1 MNGAKAAL
9 GSVALLALAAAVAQR
24 RQTSPKRKG
33 SAAKASI
40 LTRVRNKELQP
51 ITEENLGSVG
61 KKRFTIKEYAR
72 KTDQIED
79 LIESLQD
86 EIKEES
92 GHYGRREG
100 AFQFNIKAPG
110 AFFSVPEWVTDEIG
124 EDRAREILDDYAKD
138 AIEDL
143 IREIGDDSSALYQS
157 WFTGKHYIDGRGGG
171 YLLLVYDLDRTMDD
185 VLRIELDDLIMK
197 TPLGIKRIAE
207 SDDSKELERLINE
220 IIVGLAQRDRL
231 ETYIRAY
238 VKEFDTNFDED
249 FWRETIEGMGY
260 DIPEGARNTRHTSGH
275 RKSPRTKGDQG

>member
-24 RQTSPKRKG
+24 RQPSPKRKG

-40 LTRVRNKELQP
+40 VDQMRSGELQP

-61 KKRFTIKEYAR
+61 KKKFTIKEYAR

-86 EIKEES
+86 EINEES
-92 GHYGRREG
+92 GHYGRKEG
-100 AFQFNIKAPG
+100 AFQFYIKAPN
-110 AFFSVPEWVTDEIG
+110 AFSVPEWVTDEIG
-124 EDRAREILDDYAKD
+124 EDHARDILNDYAEGEID
-138 AIEDL
+138 NLIEE
-143 IREIGDDSSALYQS
+143 IRNGSSGMYQS
-157 WFTGKHYIDGRGGG
+157 WFTGKHYVDGRGGG

-185 VLRIELDDLIMK
+185 VLRIELDDLIVK

-207 SDDSKELERLINE
+207 SEDTEELERLINE

-231 ETYIRAY
+231 EVYIRGLVA
-238 VKEFDTNFDED
+238 EFDANFDEA
-249 FWRETIEGMGY
+249 FWRETIGY
-260 DIPEGARNTRHTSGH
+260 DVPEGARNTRHTRGH
-275 RKSPRTKGDQG
+275 RKSPRTKRDRG